1 MLAANSPVASTVFWI
16 AVFEAVLSQ
25 SVAFLDASDFSSLW
39 KSFSALHLQ
48 LEFSPTFLAK
58 DKNP

>member
-48 LEFSPTFLAK
+48 LEFLPT
-58 DKNP
+58 